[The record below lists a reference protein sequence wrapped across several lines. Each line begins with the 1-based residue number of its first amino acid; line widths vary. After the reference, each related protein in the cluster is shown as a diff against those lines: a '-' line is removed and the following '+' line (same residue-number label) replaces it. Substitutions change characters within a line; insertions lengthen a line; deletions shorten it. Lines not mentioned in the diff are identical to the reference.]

1 MSLTVYQ
8 SEKNYTQFQWLRT
21 SKQNM
26 KHLKYASSS
35 SWHLTPQWSLIPV
48 WQEARPTFKSV
59 QKDFFHKL
67 WLPHSWL
74 FLKSISICF
83 PGTYSYFSLPSEVWL
98 FFRVVSG
105 TALDIKHLNLKI
117 SSGISKKN
125 VRTLILSPNAYYR

>member
-59 QKDFFHKL
+59 QKDFPQVMAASLVTIFKTHIYL
-67 WLPHSWL
+67 FPRNIFL
-74 FLKSISICF
+74 FLFTK
-83 PGTYSYFSLPSEVWL
+83 
-98 FFRVVSG
+98 
-105 TALDIKHLNLKI
+105 
-117 SSGISKKN
+117 
-125 VRTLILSPNAYYR
+125 